1 MIKIKKNTILNQGSV
16 DKAFN
21 ASAPKIAV
29 TTVPKITYKAIIAK
43 P

>member
-1 MIKIKKNTILNQGSV
+1 MIKIKKNTTLNQGSV
-16 DKAFN
+16 DNAFS

-29 TTVPKITYKAIIAK
+29 TTVPNNTYKAIIAK